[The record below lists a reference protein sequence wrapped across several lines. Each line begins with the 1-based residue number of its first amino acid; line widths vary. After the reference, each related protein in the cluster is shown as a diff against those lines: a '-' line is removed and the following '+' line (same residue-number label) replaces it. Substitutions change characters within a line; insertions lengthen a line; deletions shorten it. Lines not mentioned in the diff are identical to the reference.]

1 MTDLAKHQPLYYKK
15 SKIMQAIDGA
25 LDTEF
30 DRLKAAAAD
39 ISLESNIQTTNDWIS
54 VWESSVG
61 LSHNTELTLE
71 QRRSRVLAR
80 YRQVGSTTKARV
92 VAIVESYSRGNVEI
106 VENSAE
112 YTITIKFIDTV
123 GKPDNMDGVIEQLK
137 RIIPAHIA
145 VNFEYKYR
153 TWREVLASGKTWREL
168 KDAGYTWNDIL
179 NKEDL

>member
-15 SKIMQAIDGA
+15 SKIMQAINGA
-25 LDTEF
+25 LCTEL
-30 DRLKAAAAD
+30 DRLKAAADD
-39 ISLESNIQTTNDWIS
+39 ISLESNINTAKDWIA
-54 VWESSVG
+54 VWEASVG
-61 LSHNTELTLE
+61 LSPNTELTLA

-92 VAIVESYSRGNVEI
+92 SAIIEAYARGEVEI
-106 VENSAE
+106 TENSAE
-112 YTITIKFIDTV
+112 YTVTVKFIDTV

-137 RIIPAHIA
+137 RILPAHLS
-145 VNFEYKYR
+145 VEFVYKYR
-153 TWREVLASGKTWREL
+153 TWREVLNSGKTWRDL